1 MTVSFPEGM
10 LLFLNRAG
18 SAFGSPAGFLLCR
31 SWLLEA
37 LVVLTIFVS
46 TSMLEGYGG
55 FFEQAVGAI

>member
-1 MTVSFPEGM
+1 M

-31 SWLLEA
+31 SWLLQVLA
-37 LVVLTIFVS
+37 VLTIFVS

>member
-1 MTVSFPEGM
+1 M

-18 SAFGSPAGFLLCR
+18 SSFGSPAGFLLCR
-31 SWLLEA
+31 SWLLQV
-37 LVVLTIFVS
+37 LVVLTILVS